1 MGFIDC
7 PFADMAVVCVHSR
20 LGRRPDFGPGLPIP
34 DSFRSCRSSRL
45 QRFPPQ
51 RVDPRTHPSTA
62 CRFVAPCSRPWGSPR
77 FKLPGTPFGFPR
89 PEGRGPEGPME
100 SSPVAKTL
108 RSVSLPGSRRPN
120 RHRASSF
127 RIRLR
132 SPVWRAPSSFV
143 VRPLPCCHGALR
155 AQSTS
160 RLCSTEESVA
170 MAQRFRCAPLDAP
183 MGFDI
188 DAFRCCR
195 AFPRRPDELDVSPL
209 RASSRGVPGPERHG
223 EGKVFRLCLA
233 PRVPCSA
240 PTRRWAPAG
249 PGSSAVRRLPRFPV
263 PPDRIPEGRERNR
276 SRRAPAHPEGSASAA
291 SRKTPKG
298 PKDADGSTPKG
309 GSTPSA
315 RGTRRRSVPTQSRPV
330 PRRELVAI
338 QRTAPKG
345 CAGGSSSCSP
355 ALRGHPRTSGEP
367 ARRRLPTPEGV
378 VIRAPLAPTSRRT
391 LRRTFPWTPEGIT
404 VEGRVVRSPEGDPLT
419 ARGSVQPQQAGVP
432 VSGQTDIV
440 SIEPCSAGAES
451 VFVLG
456 RAEAWLRAPARFDPA
471 G

>member
-209 RASSRGVPGPERHG
+209 RASSRGVPGPERRG

-315 RGTRRRSVPTQSRPV
+315 PWHPKALGFRRIASD
-330 PRRELVAI
+330 PRRDRSRFSARPEGLRRWFELVLTSLA
-338 QRTAPKG
+338 RSPAHLWR
-345 CAGGSSSCSP
+345 ACSP
-355 ALRGHPRTSGEP
+355 PTSDARRRGHPRATRAHVPKDAASNLSLDP
-367 ARRRLPTPEGV
+367 RRNH
-378 VIRAPLAPTSRRT
+378 S
-391 LRRTFPWTPEGIT
+391 
-404 VEGRVVRSPEGDPLT
+404 
-419 ARGSVQPQQAGVP
+419 
-432 VSGQTDIV
+432 
-440 SIEPCSAGAES
+440 
-451 VFVLG
+451 G
-456 RAEAWLRAPARFDPA
+456 RASRSVTRR
-471 G
+471 